1 MPRAL
6 PASRDSGLC
15 MLETIML
22 MRFLLLTSS
31 LIWLSSCASSEPFAS
46 RPVRADDP
54 KGLKLPRG
62 VPRGIDPDGNVVS
75 IDHQFSTPQYQR
87 AAAQLVLQEANR
99 VAEEMRLPEEVL
111 PITET
116 NVLALHTYPFGFS
129 YSENSMGGV
138 ARTSNYVYMVSKEN
152 KFSGLAVAD
161 YDQTCLRLAKTLV
174 PLDQMDTNA
183 AYQLATQWL
192 ATVSMDVAGLNRDCK
207 PHAAVSAY
215 WSGLGKLGRVPTK
228 AFAPIYFIWW
238 TTPENDSSGFGDVAY
253 VELFLPTKKL
263 VQLHVYD
270 PKYILRQPLVFT
282 NLDSL
287 FPGTGRVTV
296 FPKYSPGPVYSPGHS
311 RQ

>member
-1 MPRAL
+1 MKAIIQLRLLFL
-6 PASRDSGLC
+6 PICLSW
-15 MLETIML
+15 
-22 MRFLLLTSS
+22 LT
-31 LIWLSSCASSEPFAS
+31 SCASEQKIAS
-46 RPVRADDP
+46 LPERADDP

-62 VPRGIDPDGNVVS
+62 VPRGVDPDGNVVS
-75 IDHQFSTPQYQR
+75 IDHRFTTPQYQR
-87 AAAQLVLQEANR
+87 AAAQLVLQEANQ
-99 VAEEMRLPEEVL
+99 VAEEMRLSGEVL

-116 NVLALHTYPFGFS
+116 NVLELHTFPFGLS
-129 YSENSMGGV
+129 YAENSMGGL
-138 ARTSNYVYMVSKEN
+138 ARTSNYVYMVSGNN
-152 KFSGLAVAD
+152 KFSGLGVAD

-263 VQLHVYD
+263 IQLHVYD
-270 PKYILRQPLVFT
+270 PKYILRKPLVFT
-282 NLDSL
+282 NLDSF

-296 FPKYSPGPVYSPGHS
+296 FPKYSPGPIYSPGRS
-311 RQ
+311 GR